1 MTLAPRIASRMAF
14 LSLLLA
20 VPAQAQ
26 NGDRVEVDT
35 NLICDTQQQVERFV
49 SLFESAKGS
58 AEVAI
63 EGVNAEYD
71 TPNACVIATT
81 AFQRGGPVATVKSAQ
96 ATFNVTRITVVGV
109 YTINGMERSKP
120 TEFFT
125 LFAQDEDAT
134 VGRRP

>member
-1 MTLAPRIASRMAF
+1 MTLAPRIAC

-20 VPAQAQ
+20 IPAQAQ
-26 NGDRVEVDT
+26 TGGGVEVDT

-49 SLFESAKGS
+49 SLFDNAKGS

-63 EGVNAEYD
+63 EGVNAEHD
-71 TPNACVIATT
+71 TPDACVIAFT
-81 AFQRGGPVATVKSAQ
+81 AYQRGGPVATVKSAQ

-125 LFAQDEDAT
+125 LFAQDEGAT